1 MEKIGQIFSQIL
13 HCVNWSLHKYL
24 GRVVLSEQMT
34 SSDAK
39 DGNMIEFWMRLI
51 SLFKDNSNCFRATVE
66 NPKLVLVKT
75 KNELLS

>member
-1 MEKIGQIFSQIL
+1 
-13 HCVNWSLHKYL
+13 
-24 GRVVLSEQMT
+24 MT

-66 NPKLVLVKT
+66 NPKLVFIIFNYSINKFWLIESATFYDKKKVKR
-75 KNELLS
+75 KD

>member
-1 MEKIGQIFSQIL
+1 M
-13 HCVNWSLHKYL
+13 
-24 GRVVLSEQMT
+24 VLSEQMT

-75 KNELLS
+75 KNELLP